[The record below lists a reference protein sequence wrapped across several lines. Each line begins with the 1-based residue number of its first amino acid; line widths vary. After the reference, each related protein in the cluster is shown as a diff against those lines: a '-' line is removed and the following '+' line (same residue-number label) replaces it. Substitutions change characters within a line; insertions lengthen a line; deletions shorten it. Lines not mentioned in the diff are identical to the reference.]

1 MKGLKRMKIE
11 TTAFYVPERIVKN
24 ETLEASLHLTP
35 EWIEKRTGIQE
46 RRIVQAETATE
57 MAVNV
62 AEALLDQ
69 ADIDAS
75 TLDFIIVATM
85 TPDTLTPGIAQTVQ
99 GRLHATQAF
108 AWDLN
113 ASYAGVD
120 FGLSMVNALLKT
132 GRNRG
137 LIIGAEVMSR
147 LVNWE
152 DANTAILFGDG
163 AAGVLV
169 SDQSESQGIIGES
182 LRTFGEEGAVLRTG
196 LTAGSLAM
204 NGQAVYRFATRQVPV
219 VIKEA
224 VTQAQLNVSDIDA
237 FILHQANERIIKS
250 IAKQLKLPLEKLP
263 MNIAKYGNTGS
274 ADIGILLSEL
284 VASGQVQ
291 AGDKVVLAGF
301 GGGMSAAAIVVQL

>member
-1 MKGLKRMKIE
+1 MKIE
-11 TTAFYVPERIVKN
+11 ATAFYVPEKVINN
-24 ETLEASLHLTP
+24 ETLEASLQLTP
-35 EWIEKRTGIQE
+35 GWIATRTGIQE
-46 RRIVQAETATE
+46 RRVVREETATE
-57 MAVNV
+57 MAINV
-62 AEALLDQ
+62 AETLLKQ
-69 ADIDAS
+69 SGIDAS

-99 GRLHATQAF
+99 GQIHARQAF

-113 ASYAGVD
+113 ASYAGFV
-120 FGLSMVNALLKT
+120 FGLSMANALLKT
-132 GRNRG
+132 GRKRG

-169 SDQSESQGIIGES
+169 SDRSDTQGIIGES

>member
-1 MKGLKRMKIE
+1 MKIE
-11 TTAFYVPERIVKN
+11 ATAFYVPEKVMDN
-24 ETLEASLHLTP
+24 ATLEGSLQLTP
-35 EWIEKRTGIQE
+35 GWIETRTGIQE
-46 RRIVQAETATE
+46 RRIVQTETAAD
-57 MAVNV
+57 MAIKV
-62 AEALLDQ
+62 AEILLDQ
-69 ADIDAS
+69 ANIDAS

-85 TPDTLTPGIAQTVQ
+85 TPDALTPGIAQTVQ
-99 GRLHATQAF
+99 GNLHATQAF

-113 ASYAGVD
+113 ASYAGFV
-120 FGLSMVNALLKT
+120 FGLSMANALLKT
-132 GRNRG
+132 GRKRG

-182 LRTFGEEGAVLRTG
+182 LRTFGEEGAILTTG

-224 VTQAQLNVSDIDA
+224 VTQAQLDLADIDA
-237 FILHQANERIIKS
+237 YILHQANERIIKS
-250 IAKQLKLPLEKLP
+250 IAKQLKLPLEKMP

-291 AGDKVVLAGF
+291 TGNKVVLAGF